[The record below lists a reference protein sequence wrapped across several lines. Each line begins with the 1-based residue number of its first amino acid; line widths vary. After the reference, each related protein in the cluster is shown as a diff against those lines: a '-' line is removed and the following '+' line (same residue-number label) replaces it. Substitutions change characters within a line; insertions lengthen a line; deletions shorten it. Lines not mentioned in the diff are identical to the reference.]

1 MSKKSPSGKTYPL
14 AEDENCG
21 FRLNRLHAFRA
32 IDWRVVPAL
41 LNSSSARQRP
51 VPCEN

>member
-32 IDWRVVPAL
+32 IDWR
-41 LNSSSARQRP
+41 SARQRP